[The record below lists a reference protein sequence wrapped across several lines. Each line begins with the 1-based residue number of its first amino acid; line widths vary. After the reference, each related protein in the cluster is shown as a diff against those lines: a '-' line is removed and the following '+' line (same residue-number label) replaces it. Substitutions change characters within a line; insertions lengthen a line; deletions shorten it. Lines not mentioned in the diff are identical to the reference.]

1 MTIKRIGDF
10 TGPSRKATNKNN
22 ADSVTFYKLLMT
34 LGNLHSTVYSMYVM
48 FGQEQ
53 LGNFHRDLSTKFIS
67 EANRV
72 KNISIKES
80 EESEDDSN

>member
-10 TGPSRKATNKNN
+10 TGPSRKTANKND
-22 ADSVTFYKLLMT
+22 ADSITFYKLLMT

-72 KNISIKES
+72 KNMHIK
-80 EESEDDSN
+80 ESEDDSN

>member
-1 MTIKRIGDF
+1 
-10 TGPSRKATNKNN
+10 
-22 ADSVTFYKLLMT
+22 MT

-72 KNISIKES
+72 KNMSIKES
-80 EESEDDSN
+80 EESENDSD